1 MPSTHAVTA
10 WPRGDSSIWVSTSS
24 AAAAAGRRLGIAQVV
39 LEIEF
44 VERNRDSERV
54 HCGEDEKEFQ
64 PLPARCLRQGAC
76 EPAAIE
82 RDDGHSSIDS
92 IRTRVASPRQS
103 SSL

>member
-10 WPRGDSSIWVSTSS
+10 RMRGDASIWVSTFS

-54 HCGEDEKEFQ
+54 HSGEVEKEFQ
-64 PLPARCLRQGAC
+64 PLPGRAFARVLRAC
-76 EPAAIE
+76 GDRA
-82 RDDGHSSIDS
+82 
-92 IRTRVASPRQS
+92 
-103 SSL
+103 